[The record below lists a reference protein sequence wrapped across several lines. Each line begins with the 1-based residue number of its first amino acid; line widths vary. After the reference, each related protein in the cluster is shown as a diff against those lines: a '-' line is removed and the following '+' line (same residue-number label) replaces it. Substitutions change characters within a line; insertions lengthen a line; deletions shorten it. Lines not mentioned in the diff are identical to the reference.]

1 MLIYGSDLENR
12 SILSL
17 HTGYPIAQ
25 INSAIINPY
34 NLNIIAFNL
43 KGARLDQSDDS
54 YLLVSSIREISP
66 IGFIVDS
73 SDEIVNSNDVIKLK
87 EILNLNFN
95 LINLKVVS
103 KDGAKLGRVSN
114 FIINISSMTIEQL
127 VVSRPALKAL
137 LDPELIIHRSKIID
151 ISNEQITVKAEKET
165 PKSKQKVLDPM
176 SAVEDFVNPF
186 RKEPKPE
193 TNSSNQIK

>member
-43 KGARLDQSDDS
+43 KGARLDQPDDS

-73 SDEIVNSNDVIKLK
+73 SDEIINSNDVIKLK

-95 LINLKVVS
+95 LIGLKVIS

-127 VVSRPALKAL
+127 VVNRPVLKAL

-193 TNSSNQIK
+193 INSSNQIK